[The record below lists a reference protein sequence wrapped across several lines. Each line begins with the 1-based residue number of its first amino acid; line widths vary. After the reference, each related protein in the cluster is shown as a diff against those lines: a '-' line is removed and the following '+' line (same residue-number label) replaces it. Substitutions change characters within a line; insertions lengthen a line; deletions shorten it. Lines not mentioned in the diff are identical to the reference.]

1 MIDYSEFIEASVK
14 RIDTTSEPFSD
25 LEKAQEIAGFARLLK
40 EDVCPTFGDN
50 PHAISQAFAVGRRR
64 IQEKLDINLN
74 RVQIT
79 SSVVANAL
87 ARDTF
92 DKAFDNLAE
101 GNKRKFA
108 CQYDYAYGAD
118 LALSPIFT
126 GIYGIRGSRA
136 KYDAPTFHRF
146 ILGQMVSRHFLQGIT
161 LRKFDDIVRAVST
174 ESETHR
180 NSPESLINDNSGVS
194 AIKQMVAKIKEYKLS
209 RISDTL
215 LPPYL
220 ELDFVATGASQ
231 TLELYQFL
239 YPHSALYNEGA

>member
-1 MIDYSEFIEASVK
+1 MVDYTEFIEASVK
-14 RIDTTSEPFSD
+14 RIEATPNPFSD
-25 LEKAQEIAGFARLLK
+25 IEKAQEIVEFGRFLK

-50 PHAISQAFAVGRRR
+50 PHSISQAFAVGRRR

-108 CQYDYAYGAD
+108 CQYDYAYGVD

-126 GIYGIRGSRA
+126 GIYGIRGSQA

-161 LRKFDDIVRAVST
+161 LRRFDDIVKAVLDS
-174 ESETHR
+174 SEIHR
-180 NSPESLINDNSGVS
+180 NSPESLINDNSAVS
-194 AIKQMVAKIKEYKLS
+194 AVKQMVAKIEEFKLLY
-209 RISDTL
+209 ISDTL
-215 LPPYL
+215 LPSYL
-220 ELDFVATGASQ
+220 ELDLVATGATQ

-239 YPHSALYNEGA
+239 YPHSALYNEDA